1 MSTVIQQPNRHVEV
15 TPVINTVAYT
25 ANDQVGELITLQVAT
40 SQATSVELKSICVCD
55 KSTQAAAL
63 EFIFFSTTPANTS
76 VNNGAL
82 SIPDASSTF
91 FEGHVSVAAG
101 DYKTLALNCFASV
114 KNIGLKMTTSSD
126 GQLFCLVRTTGTPTY
141 AVGDLTFK
149 FSFEVKGR
157 KD

>member
-1 MSTVIQQPNRHVEV
+1 MSTVIQQPNRHLDV
-15 TPVINTVAYT
+15 TPTITTTAYT
-25 ANDQVGELITLQVAT
+25 ANDQVGGLITLQIAT
-40 SQATSVELKSICVCD
+40 SQATSIELRSLQVCD

-63 EFIFFSTTPANTS
+63 EFIFFSTTPAQTS
-76 VNNGAL
+76 VDNGTL

-101 DYKTLALNCFASV
+101 DYKSLALNCFASV
-114 KNIGLKMTTSSD
+114 KNVGLKMTTD
-126 GQLFCLVRTTGTPTY
+126 ANGQLFCLVRTTGTPTY

-149 FSFEVKGR
+149 FAFDIKGR

>member
-15 TPVINTVAYT
+15 TPVITTTAYN
-25 ANDQVGELITLQVAT
+25 ANDQVGGLITLQVAT
-40 SQATSVELKSICVCD
+40 SQATSIELKSICVCD

-63 EFIFFSTTPANTS
+63 EFIFFSTTPAQTS
-76 VNNGAL
+76 VDNGTL
-82 SIPDASSTF
+82 SVPDASSTF
-91 FEGHVSVAAG
+91 FEGHVTVGTG
-101 DYKTLALNCFASV
+101 DYKTLALNCFANV
-114 KNIGLKMTTSSD
+114 KNIGAKMATSSD

-149 FSFEVKGR
+149 FQFEVKGR